1 MRSLG
6 AAPGALAAHF
16 KRITIGVMN
25 TFFRGWQTPPSELVL
40 HSGEVHIW
48 LLLDD
53 ALAAATSRSAV
64 LAQDE
69 KDRASRMIAARSRAF
84 VGSRAALRI
93 LLSRYTS
100 ESPETI
106 AFSYGALGKPA
117 FEPGGVHFSISHA
130 GDRAL
135 LAFSRTSHVGIDLER
150 VKDARRFDALTARFF
165 SDANARTIAL
175 ASPSGRARV
184 FTEAWAEREAY
195 VKAVGGG
202 LYATPDALPFTPGR
216 IPVREVNDPE
226 GDAWMLATVPAGEE
240 YEGKLAARGA
250 TQTLGFYTLAE
261 LPAEY

>member
-1 MRSLG
+1 MDTLF
-6 AAPGALAAHF
+6 P
-16 KRITIGVMN
+16 
-25 TFFRGWQTPPSELVL
+25 GWQAPPSELVL
-40 HSGEVHIW
+40 HSGEVHVW

-53 ALAAATSRSAV
+53 AIAAASARSAI

-69 KDRASRMIAARSRAF
+69 KDRASRMIESRSRAF
-84 VGSRAALRI
+84 VGARSALR
-93 LLSRYTS
+93 LLLARYTS
-100 ESPETI
+100 ELPENIT
-106 AFSYGALGKPA
+106 FSYGALGKPA

-135 LAFSRTSHVGIDLER
+135 LAFSRTCHVGIDLER

-165 SDANARTIAL
+165 SDTNARTIAL

-216 IPVREVNDPE
+216 IPVREVRDPAGE
-226 GDAWMLATVPAGEE
+226 DWTLATVPSGRE

-250 TQTLGFYTLAE
+250 TQALNFYTLGA
-261 LPAEY
+261 LPAQY